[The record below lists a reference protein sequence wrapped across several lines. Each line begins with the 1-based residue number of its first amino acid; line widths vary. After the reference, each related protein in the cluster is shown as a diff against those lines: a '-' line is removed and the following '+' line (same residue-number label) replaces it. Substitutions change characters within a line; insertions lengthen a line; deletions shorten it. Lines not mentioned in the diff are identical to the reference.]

1 MKYLALILALTLS
14 GCYSVP
20 IKQKFPEA
28 IPELKEKC
36 PDLKQIQG
44 DKVAITD
51 LLKSIITNYNMYHEC
66 SLKNDGWNKWYDEQR
81 KIYDTVK

>member
-1 MKYLALILALTLS
+1 MFVVDNNSVDGSVAL
-14 GCYSVP
+14 

-36 PDLKQIQG
+36 PDLKQIEG

-51 LLKSIITNYNMYHEC
+51 LLKSVIINYNMYYEC

-81 KIYDTVK
+81 KIYESVK

>member
-1 MKYLALILALTLS
+1 MKYPALIIALALA
-14 GCYSVP
+14 GCTVAP

-36 PDLKQIQG
+36 PDLKQIEG

-51 LLKSIITNYNMYHEC
+51 LLKSVITNYNMYYEC
-66 SLKNDGWNKWYDEQR
+66 SLKNDGWNKWYNEQK
-81 KIYDTVK
+81 KIYETVK

>member
-1 MKYLALILALTLS
+1 MKHFSLVLVLALV
-14 GCYSVP
+14 GCTSVP

-36 PDLKQIQG
+36 PDLKQIEG

-51 LLKSIITNYNMYHEC
+51 LLKSVITNYNMYYEC
-66 SLKNDGWNKWYDEQR
+66 SLKNDGWNRWYNEQR
-81 KIYDTVK
+81 KIYESVK

>member
-1 MKYLALILALTLS
+1 MKYLTLIFALALTA
-14 GCYSVP
+14 CTNVP

-36 PDLKQIQG
+36 PDLKQIEG

-51 LLKSIITNYNMYHEC
+51 LLKSVITNYNMYYEC
-66 SLKNDGWNKWYDEQR
+66 SLKNDGWNKWYDEQK
-81 KIYDTVK
+81 KIYESVK

>member
-1 MKYLALILALTLS
+1 MKYLALILALTLT

-36 PDLKQIQG
+36 PDLKQIEG

-51 LLKSIITNYNMYHEC
+51 LLKSVIINYNMYYEC

-81 KIYDTVK
+81 KIYESIK

>member
-1 MKYLALILALTLS
+1 MKYLSLVLVVALA
-14 GCYSVP
+14 GCMAVP

-36 PDLKQIQG
+36 PDLQQIQG

-51 LLKSIITNYNMYHEC
+51 LLKSIINNYNMYHEC
-66 SLKNDGWNKWYDEQR
+66 SLKNDGWNRWYDEQR
-81 KIYDTVK
+81 KIYESVK

>member
-1 MKYLALILALTLS
+1 MKHLTLVFVLALAACTP
-14 GCYSVP
+14 VP

-36 PDLKQIQG
+36 PDLKQIEG

-51 LLKSIITNYNMYHEC
+51 LLKSVITNYNMYYEC
-66 SLKNDGWNKWYDEQR
+66 SLKNEGWNKWYTEQR
-81 KIYDTVK
+81 KIYESVK